1 MEMARTASKVRL
13 DPQWFMWVLEHR
25 GRSIRSLGQ
34 SIGWNEKTIRRAIKD
49 GKISSELLE
58 EIAREIDVHPDYLA
72 GEYSWTL
79 DALPDEESKAEFLKT
94 FMDPKWYPYREVQQ
108 DRVGLSAYWDQ
119 TLLMHGIN
127 KEDYLG
133 LDGLD
138 RARLRDDFDELTTR
152 LFKRYFPSCDYLNA
166 IEYREAMAW
175 RTERDVLEAMLPY
188 FEQRRMAS
196 MDN

>member
-1 MEMARTASKVRL
+1 M
-13 DPQWFMWVLEHR
+13 P
-25 GRSIRSLGQ
+25 
-34 SIGWNEKTIRRAIKD
+34 D
-49 GKISSELLE
+49 G
-58 EIAREIDVHPDYLA
+58 
-72 GEYSWTL
+72 
-79 DALPDEESKAEFLKT
+79 ESKAEFLKT

>member
-1 MEMARTASKVRL
+1 MARTASKVRL

-79 DALPDEESKAEFLKT
+79 DALPDEESKAEFL
-94 FMDPKWYPYREVQQ
+94 
-108 DRVGLSAYWDQ
+108 
-119 TLLMHGIN
+119 
-127 KEDYLG
+127 
-133 LDGLD
+133 
-138 RARLRDDFDELTTR
+138 
-152 LFKRYFPSCDYLNA
+152 
-166 IEYREAMAW
+166 
-175 RTERDVLEAMLPY
+175 
-188 FEQRRMAS
+188 
-196 MDN
+196 